1 MFDHPTRSKHLYA
14 SGGFHFWFDDVGM
27 NQRIAAPTKK
37 IAATMCPSP
46 VLASLGGQNQLPTP
60 VRCSYSFESG
70 RSHSQSRFSLF
81 NSEYVLVK
89 IQVVPVVNPLL
100 ACAGVVHLCMAR
112 LHCASSAGKSGNLI
126 PAP

>member
-27 NQRIAAPTKK
+27 NQRIVAPTKK

-60 VRCSYSFESG
+60 AIAKTIAL
-70 RSHSQSRFSLF
+70 LF
-81 NSEYVLVK
+81 ILRAFIPNKAGGTLVDA
-89 IQVVPVVNPLL
+89 L
-100 ACAGVVHLCMAR
+100 A
-112 LHCASSAGKSGNLI
+112 SGNNTLAQPC
-126 PAP
+126 PA

>member
-46 VLASLGGQNQLPTP
+46 VLGIARRPKPASNAGHSKNYRALIHLKAVDHLLP
-60 VRCSYSFESG
+60 
-70 RSHSQSRFSLF
+70 HSQSRFQF
-81 NSEYVLVK
+81 TF
-89 IQVVPVVNPLL
+89 
-100 ACAGVVHLCMAR
+100 
-112 LHCASSAGKSGNLI
+112 
-126 PAP
+126 